1 MGKDGDNRDDGV
13 SHFTIPS
20 GPELRHESFELPVGE
35 IKSEHT
41 GRRLARTP
49 PLRNVA
55 LSSILSFCPDV
66 CEIVVRTSRD
76 RLL

>member
-49 PLRNVA
+49 PYEMWHFLQFSVFVLTCA
-55 LSSILSFCPDV
+55 K
-66 CEIVVRTSRD
+66 
-76 RLL
+76 